1 MQGTFEVK
9 GVKKDRLSMVTGD
22 VREPFGKEVVDAKV
36 DTITMKHFLSAF
48 SDSDA
53 RLIVKHCGMALTP
66 GGKILLLQ
74 VRPRPCHGL
83 VMFIDLS
90 SPDIHAGVGPH
101 ACMTPWL

>member
-1 MQGTFEVK
+1 
-9 GVKKDRLSMVTGD
+9 MVTGD

-48 SDSDA
+48 SDTDA

-74 VRPRPCHGL
+74 VGPCPALAWSCQWMCHL
-83 VMFIDLS
+83 QRS
-90 SPDIHAGVGPH
+90 SCGRWP
-101 ACMTPWL
+101 T